1 MNIAYDYQL
10 PGENIKT
17 DAYRRIVLE
26 FDEYPT
32 DQQVLEAI
40 TEAVGEVSWYFNMGR
55 E

>member
-1 MNIAYDYQL
+1 MRIAYDYQL
-10 PGENIKT
+10 PDENIKT

-32 DQQVLEAI
+32 DDEVVQAI
-40 TEAVGEVSWYFNMGR
+40 TEAVGEVGWYFNMGS